1 MTSATSTLVSPNV
14 ISELYNITVICT
26 IHAHSTAD
34 HCIVIAM
41 ADGRVTRTGKVDILP
56 KSLQHCSYVRMCM
69 YVYVAHICTI
79 TRGNTYFCNIL
90 VNNTA

>member
-41 ADGRVTRTGKVDILP
+41 ADGRVTRTGIVDILP
-56 KSLQHCSYVRMCM
+56 KSLQHCSYVCACTYMWYT
-69 YVYVAHICTI
+69 YVP
-79 TRGNTYFCNIL
+79 
-90 VNNTA
+90 